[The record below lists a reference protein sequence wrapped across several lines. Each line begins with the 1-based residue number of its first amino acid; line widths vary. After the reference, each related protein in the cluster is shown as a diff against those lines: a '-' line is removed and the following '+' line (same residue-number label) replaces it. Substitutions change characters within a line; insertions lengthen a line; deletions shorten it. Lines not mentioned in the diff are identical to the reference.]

1 MPLVLGRRALGEPR
15 RRQRRRGRRQRPPVP
30 VAAVAVAVAAVM
42 VAGQFCQPGRVGLGE
57 AAPVALRARGGRGG
71 GGQVAVEAVEVAEL
85 LAASC
90 NEGET
95 CKLE

>member
-1 MPLVLGRRALGEPR
+1 MPLVLGRRALRESR
-15 RRQRRRGRRQRPPVP
+15 RRQRGRGRRQRPPVP
-30 VAAVAVAVAAVM
+30 VAAVAVAAVM

-85 LAASC
+85 LAARC
-90 NEGET
+90 NENRDMRT
-95 CKLE
+95 